1 MYVIYLDACHGFSFF
16 CNNFNILCIFCVF
29 VFWRATFPS
38 LTRGNSIVCM
48 FFGFVC
54 VFCVCVRVLCV
65 YVLVCT
71 SLASYISIALREVI
85 RLPPASIDPS
95 LPLPFSPNQPLL
107 IFNLNKPC
115 VICVLHFLS
124 LSLSNRIELFI
135 ITIFQS
141 MTYWFS

>member
-71 SLASYISIALREVI
+71 SLASYISIALREVT
-85 RLPPASIDPS
+85 
-95 LPLPFSPNQPLL
+95 PL
-107 IFNLNKPC
+107 C
-115 VICVLHFLS
+115 VVFWFCLCSCFMCLCFGVHQLGELHFHRITRGNQVTTGIHRPLS
-124 LSLSNRIELFI
+124 PSTILSKPATPHF
-135 ITIFQS
+135 
-141 MTYWFS
+141 